1 MRTRR
6 AVTERKLTGRYR
18 SLGINVAVTEI
29 TITPIGFP
37 APTGDTQNPHT
48 EERIAACGLKKS

>member
-1 MRTRR
+1 
-6 AVTERKLTGRYR
+6 VTERKLTGRYR